1 MKKNFKKIVKNLKD
15 IKINK
20 FQFFIALFTFILV
33 LLSYNLVGSIDTTKS
48 TLDENSLITIPFFG
62 WQIDLKSTSLMSAS
76 IVIGL
81 LDGFNPCAMWVLI
94 YLISLATTLK
104 DKKKLFL
111 IVGTFVLTEAVMYF
125 LVLAGWLNLFNF
137 IGISNWL
144 LYIVGAFAI
153 FTGILSVEDYIKK
166 GGNISC
172 EVGDLNSKKKTR
184 KRMDFIINSPITIAS
199 ILATIILAVVVNSIE
214 FVCSAGLPAIFT
226 QMLAVSNLSSSMQ
239 YFYISIYD
247 FFFMLDD
254 FIIFGLAIW
263 AINSDWTTKYSGF
276 SKLFGGIIML
286 LIGILLLFFPN
297 LLF

>member
-1 MKKNFKKIVKNLKD
+1 MNKLKKSIKNLKD
-15 IKINK
+15 IKISK
-20 FQFFIALFTFILV
+20 FNLILGLLV
-33 LLSYNLVGSIDTTKS
+33 LGLVILSYTLVGEIDTTTS
-48 TLDENSLITIPFFG
+48 TLNENSMITIPLINYD
-62 WQIDLKSTSLMSAS
+62 IDLKNTSLLLAS

-104 DKKKLFL
+104 DRKKLFL
-111 IVGTFVLTEAVMYF
+111 IVGTFVATEAIMYF
-125 LVLAGWLNLFNF
+125 FVLAGWLNLFNF

-153 FTGILSVEDYIKK
+153 FTGVLSIQDYIKK
-166 GGNISC
+166 DGKITC
-172 EVGDLNSKKKTR
+172 EVGDLKSKQKTR

-199 ILATIILAVVVNSIE
+199 IIATIILAVVVNSIE

-226 QMLAVSNLSSSMQ
+226 QMLSIANIDLATKYM
-239 YFYISIYD
+239 YIGIYD

-263 AINSDWTTKYSGF
+263 AYNSDWTTKYSGY
-276 SKLFGGIIML
+276 SKILGGIIMF
-286 LIGILLLFFPN
+286 LIGVMLLFFPQ